1 MDGLQLTVEKIHLT
15 TNNVKELLHKIT
27 EEKSDQSGETQQPT
41 NQSAMGA
48 LPQGMPTLNTVAGGV
63 SNAADGMVKLGKA
76 TATRVAAIGQPAKKH
91 EPKDS
96 KVCLKKVEVRSIVVH
111 SVSAM
116 MSDNKTPSLSL
127 KAPPIRF
134 LNFSESHGIQNAA
147 DMIQLLLK
155 EILGSASR
163 AGALDRVFCGATNVA
178 HVQMVLATMTT
189 SRCRKLQ
196 HVLSCHCCCCG

>member
-96 KVCLKKVEVRSIVVH
+96 KVCLKKVEVRSIVRALGERNDVRQQDAEP
-111 SVSAM
+111 V
-116 MSDNKTPSLSL
+116 L
-127 KAPPIRF
+127 
-134 LNFSESHGIQNAA
+134 ESSTHPLP
-147 DMIQLLLK
+147 QLL
-155 EILGSASR
+155 
-163 AGALDRVFCGATNVA
+163 RVPR
-178 HVQMVLATMTT
+178 HPE
-189 SRCRKLQ
+189 CRRHDPAFAERDLR
-196 HVLSCHCCCCG
+196 LC